1 MVFRNTLNAKQDD
14 FRCNNCEYK
23 FGTEKM
29 EELDYE

>member
-1 MVFRNTLNAKQDD
+1 MNAKQDEGEVY

-23 FGTEKM
+23 FGTEEM